1 MHIVILGAGE
11 LGCHLA
17 RVLANEGLSVTVIDK
32 DLKNLEKLSKEA
44 DIATIV
50 APGTKWKALSD
61 LIEENPSFFIAL
73 TGSDE
78 ANLVSCTIAKNLG
91 FPHTVARVKEIGFL
105 SRSRLDFGR
114 LFFVD
119 HFIGAEVLTAH
130 DILKSILNYEDLS
143 VENFAHGTIQM
154 RTFLIPESWP
164 NEKTYLKDLSL
175 PKEIIISLIRRRNPS
190 GKEHIIFP
198 HGEDCILPKD
208 EVTVIGETQTMYRIH
223 HLFKFKSPEKP
234 IKSVV
239 IVGGSPVALRLSYI
253 LEKLDIHVKI
263 IERDEKRCEEL
274 ADLLPES
281 TVLHHDVQNLNFL
294 LSEGVQNAGAFLAC
308 TNVDETNLLLALLGK
323 KCGCPK
329 VLALIS
335 DVSLVPVFRDLDI
348 TVSISEKVN
357 LANRILSLVHGKKI
371 ISIASLCDNQAKVLE
386 MKVSP
391 ESELVGLPLSD
402 ISSRLPKDLLIA
414 AIENRGRIMI
424 GKGTRILSP
433 NDTIIVVTSAER
445 VHELSDLF

>member
-17 RVLANEGLSVTVIDK
+17 KALANEEFSVTVIDK
-32 DLKNLEKLSKEA
+32 DPKKLEALSKEA
-44 DIATIV
+44 DIATLI

-61 LIEENPSFFIAL
+61 LIEHNPSFFIAL
-73 TGSDE
+73 TGNDE
-78 ANLVSCTIAKNLG
+78 SNLVSCTIAKNLG
-91 FPHTVARVKEIGFL
+91 FPQTIARVKEIGFL

-119 HFIGAEVLTAH
+119 HFIGTEVITAH
-130 DILKSILNYEDLS
+130 DILKSLLNHEDLA

-164 NEKTYLKDLSL
+164 HGKTFLKDLDL
-175 PKEIIISLIRRRNPS
+175 PKEIIISLIRRKNPS
-190 GKEHIIFP
+190 GKDQIIFP
-198 HGEDCILPKD
+198 HGEDRLLPKD
-208 EVTVIGETQTMYRIH
+208 EVTIIGESQTMYQIH
-223 HLFKFKSPEKP
+223 TFFASAEKP
-234 IKSVV
+234 IKSVI
-239 IVGGSPVALRLSYI
+239 IVGGTPVALRLAFI

-263 IERDEKRCEEL
+263 IERDLDRCQEL

-281 TVLHHDVQNLNFL
+281 TILHHDGQDQNFL
-294 LSEGVQNAGAFLAC
+294 HSEGVQNAGAFIAC
-308 TNVDETNLLLALLGK
+308 TNEDESNLLLALLGK
-323 KCGCPK
+323 KCGCSK

-335 DVSLVPVFRDLDI
+335 DVNLAPVLRDLDI

-357 LANRILSLVHGKKI
+357 LTNRILSLVHGKKI
-371 ISIASLCDNQAKVLE
+371 ISIASLCENQAKVLE
-386 MKVSP
+386 MKVSA
-391 ESELVGLPLSD
+391 ESELVGIPLSD

-433 NDTIIVVTSAER
+433 NDTIIVITSAER

>member
-17 RVLANEGLSVTVIDK
+17 RVLANEGISVTVIDK
-32 DLKNLEKLSKEA
+32 EQQNLENLSKEV
-44 DIATIV
+44 DIATMV
-50 APGTKWKALSD
+50 ASGTKWKALGE
-61 LIEENPSFFIAL
+61 LIEMNPSFFIAL

-91 FPHTVARVKEIGFL
+91 FPQTVARVKEIGFL

-114 LFFVD
+114 LFLVD
-119 HFIGAEVLTAH
+119 YFIGAEVLAAH
-130 DILKSILNYEDLS
+130 DILKSILNYEDLD

-154 RTFLIPESWP
+154 RTFLIPDTWEQ
-164 NEKTYLKDLSL
+164 EKTHLKDLSL
-175 PKEIIISLIRRRNPS
+175 PKEIIISLIRRKDPL

-198 HGEDCILPKD
+198 HGEDHILPKD

-223 HLFKFKSPEKP
+223 QIFKRKSPEKP

-239 IVGGSPVALRLSYI
+239 IVGGSPVALRLAFI

-263 IERDEKRCEEL
+263 IEKDEKRCEEL
-274 ADLLPES
+274 CDLLPES
-281 TVLHHDVQNLNFL
+281 TILHHDGRDQNLL
-294 LSEGVQNAGAFLAC
+294 LSEGVQNAGAFIAC
-308 TNVDETNLLLALLGK
+308 TNEDESNLLLSLLGK
-323 KCGCPK
+323 KCGCSR

-335 DVSLVPVFRDLDI
+335 DVTLVPILRELNI
-348 TVSISEKVN
+348 TASFSEKVN

-391 ESELVGLPLSD
+391 ESELVGIPLSD